1 MSYRTLEQESHRA
14 YNAGQAP
21 KAKANPM
28 DTNRPGQTPPEG
40 SSDDRLESWKE
51 IAAYLKR
58 DVRTLHRWEASE
70 GLPVHRH
77 VHAERGTVY
86 AYKSELE
93 AWRKNRKLSAETPD
107 RPPAETERIRW
118 KRGLLY
124 ATPVLATFFL
134 AAGAFYLANNHAS
147 APHQAGRRAMLVVL
161 PFENLSHQPEEDYL
175 SEGLT
180 DELITELGSLEPKQ
194 LGVIA
199 RTSALH
205 YKGMGKSAAQV
216 GKELGV
222 DYILE
227 GTVRREG
234 NRVRVAVKLVQAGD
248 ETNVWAGR
256 YERDL
261 RDVSTFDDAV
271 TRDLARKIQIQLTP
285 RGQTALAT
293 RRPANPEAYE
303 AYLRGLY
310 FWNKFTNPDLHKS
323 VEYFQQ
329 AVTLDANYAP
339 AYAGMG
345 AAYVQLVEFGES
357 PSDFYPR
364 SEAAARKA
372 IELDETLGQAY
383 ETLTW
388 ALIYYHR
395 DWAAAEQAYRR
406 ALELNPSSSYV
417 HASYAKYL
425 AALGRFD
432 QAREEAERARQ
443 IDPASLPIYVVTAQ
457 VMFYERRYDEALN
470 HLAKA
475 EEMDANFPP
484 TYWTLAHVYEATGK
498 QDDACL
504 NMFKAFYIGSGHV
517 RWFSELDRIRLQQG
531 WRKAW
536 QEWIRGILDPQSG
549 GFVQPYTLVEAYMNL
564 GRDDEALAWLRKAA
578 DAHDIEIVF
587 IKVDPRFDRLRKNP
601 RFEQIV
607 ESLNF
612 PN

>member
-1 MSYRTLEQESHRA
+1 MDANLSGQPPP
-14 YNAGQAP
+14 AG
-21 KAKANPM
+21 
-28 DTNRPGQTPPEG
+28 GG
-40 SSDDRLESWKE
+40 DDRLESWKE
-51 IAAYLKR
+51 IAAYLRR

-70 GLPVHRH
+70 GLPIHRQ

-93 AWRKNRKLSAETPD
+93 AWRKNRKSGAE
-107 RPPAETERIRW
+107 PAELVSSAVRPAP
-118 KRGLLY
+118 KKMLL
-124 ATPVLATFFL
+124 
-134 AAGAFYLANNHAS
+134 FYLAGGLAVLSAVAS
-147 APHQAGRRAMLVVL
+147 AAYFARSRASSAHRAGSRAMLVVL

-205 YKGMGKSAAQV
+205 YKGTGKSAAEV
-216 GKELGV
+216 GRELGV
-222 DYILE
+222 DFIIE

-234 NRVRVAVKLVQAGD
+234 NGVRVAVKLVQAGD

-256 YERDL
+256 YQ
-261 RDVSTFDDAV
+261 RDVRDISTFDREVA
-271 TRDLARKIQIQLTP
+271 RDLARKIQIQLTP
-285 RGQTALAT
+285 GGQSALST
-293 RRPANPEAYE
+293 RRPANAQAYE
-303 AYLRGLY
+303 AYLRGVY

-329 AVTLDANYAP
+329 AISQDPNYAP
-339 AYAGMG
+339 AYAGLG
-345 AAYVQLVEFGES
+345 AAYVQLVEFGE
-357 PSDFYPR
+357 PPNDLYPK

-372 IELDETLGQAY
+372 IELDETLSQAY

-388 ALIYYHR
+388 SLIHYRY
-395 DWAAAEQAYRR
+395 DWAAAEQAYLR
-406 ALELNPSSSYV
+406 ALELNPSNSYA

-457 VMFYERRYDEALN
+457 VSFYGRQYDEALRR
-470 HLAKA
+470 LAKA
-475 EEMDANFPP
+475 EEMDENFPP
-484 TYWTLAHVYEATGK
+484 TYWTLAHVYEAMG
-498 QDDACL
+498 QPNEACRSML
-504 NMFKAFYIGSGHV
+504 KAFDIGSGHV
-517 RWFSELDRIRLQQG
+517 PWFAELDKVRAQQG

-536 QEWIRGILDPQSG
+536 QEWIRGMLDPQSG
-549 GFVQPYTLVEAYMNL
+549 GYIQPYTIVEAYVNL
-564 GRDDEALAWLRKAA
+564 GRDDETLSWLQKAA
-578 DAHDIEIVF
+578 QAHDIEVVF

-601 RFEQIV
+601 GFEQIV
-607 ESLNF
+607 DSLNF
-612 PN
+612 PR

>member
-1 MSYRTLEQESHRA
+1 MDRNQPSQT
-14 YNAGQAP
+14 AP
-21 KAKANPM
+21 
-28 DTNRPGQTPPEG
+28 GG
-40 SSDDRLESWKE
+40 DDRLESWKE

-77 VHAERGTVY
+77 AHAERGSVY

-93 AWRKNRKLSAETPD
+93 AWRRNRKFAGQSAEQVSSAAAPRPRQRVLTYAALGLAILSAVAAAAYFAKNQALSAR
-107 RPPAETERIRW
+107 RP
-118 KRGLLY
+118 G
-124 ATPVLATFFL
+124 
-134 AAGAFYLANNHAS
+134 
-147 APHQAGRRAMLVVL
+147 GRAILVVL

-175 SEGLT
+175 SDGLT
-180 DELITELGSLEPKQ
+180 DELITELGGLDPQQ

-205 YKGMGKSAAQV
+205 YKGIDKSAAQV

-222 DYILE
+222 NYVVE

-234 NRVRVAVKLVQAGD
+234 NRVLVAVKLVQASD
-248 ETNVWAGR
+248 ETNLWAGR
-256 YERDL
+256 YERDV
-261 RDVSTFDDAV
+261 RDISQFDDDVA
-271 TRDLARKIQIQLTP
+271 RDLARNIQIQLKP
-285 RGQTALAT
+285 RGQAALAA
-293 RRPANPEAYE
+293 RRPANPQAYE

-323 VEYFQQ
+323 VEYFQEAIAQ
-329 AVTLDANYAP
+329 DPNYAP
-339 AYAGMG
+339 AYAGLG
-345 AAYVQLVEFGES
+345 AAYVQLIEFGES
-357 PSDFYPR
+357 PADLYPK
-364 SEAAARKA
+364 SEVAARKA
-372 IELDETLGQAY
+372 IELDDTLGQAY

-388 ALIYYHR
+388 SLIHYHY

-406 ALELNPSSSYV
+406 ALELNPSNSYA

-457 VMFYERRYDEALN
+457 VLFYQKRYDEAFQR
-470 HLAKA
+470 LAKA
-475 EEMDANFPP
+475 EEMDRNFPP
-484 TYWTLAHVYEATGK
+484 TYWTLAHVYEATGR
-498 QDDACL
+498 QDEACRSML
-504 NMFKAFYIGSGHV
+504 KAFDVGSGHV
-517 RWFSELDRIRLQQG
+517 PWFAELDGIRLHQG

-536 QEWIRGILDPQSG
+536 QEWVRGMLDPQSG
-549 GFVQPYTLVEAYMNL
+549 GFVQPYTLVEAYVNL
-564 GRDDEALAWLRKAA
+564 ERDDEALAWLQKAA

-587 IKVDPRFDRLRKNP
+587 LKVDPRFDRLRKNP
-601 RFEQIV
+601 RFGQIV

-612 PN
+612 PR